1 MLTSSSN
8 TSPWTL
14 ALGVSSCMRF
24 KQRSRVLLPQPE
36 GPMIAVTVFAGNS
49 SDTSRT
55 ARCCP
60 NIAVR
65 CDASSRSRVLAA
77 ATIALAGH
85 PAGGEGDHEHEPHE
99 HERGGP
105 GQAMPLFEG
114 TGRIHVDLE
123 RQGLHRLG
131 HRKREVQIAQ
141 RRKQQGSG
149 FARDARDAD
158 ETSRHDT
165 GESGSRDDLERS
177 APARIAERQRRFP
190 QRMRHQPYHLLG
202 RPRQHRNHED
212 GERHA
217 PREGGETMGRPHDES
232 PGDDPDDDRRRAV
245 QHVRNESHDKPELSR
260 PVLGEIHPGT
270 DADGDADQR
279 CEADDDAGAD
289 DRVRDASPGLSRRYG
304 TPGEEG
310 PVDRRRALQHEVA
323 EDEHER
329 EHGAEGE
336 RHDQPCHQPTH
347 EMAAERSVVHS
358 ALLPMAA
365 PRATRQMRMRAMA
378 FTTTVTTNNTNPTSN
393 SAEWYMFVVASLNSL
408 AMAAA
413 MV

>member
-14 ALGVSSCMRF
+14 APAVNSCIRF
-24 KQRSRVLLPQPE
+24 RQRSMVLLPHPD
-36 GPMIAVTVFAGNS
+36 GPMIAVTVCAGNS

-65 CDASSRSRVLAA
+65 CDASSRSRVLAD
-77 ATIALAGH
+77 ATIALPGH
-85 PAGGEGDHEHEPHE
+85 PAGGEGDDEHEPHE

-105 GQAMPLFEG
+105 GQAMPLLERA
-114 TGRIHVDLE
+114 GRIHVDLQ
-123 RQGLHRLG
+123 RQRLHRLG
-131 HRKREVQIAQ
+131 HRQCEVQVAQ
-141 RRKQQGSG
+141 CSEEEGCG
-149 FARDARDAD
+149 LTRDARDAD
-158 ETSRHDT
+158 ETSRHDPSER
-165 GESGSRDDLERS
+165 GARDDLERR
-177 APARIAERQRRFP
+177 APAGIAECERRFP
-190 QRMRHQPYHLLG
+190 QRVGHQAHHLLG
-202 RPRQHRNHED
+202 CPRQHRNHQD
-212 GERHA
+212 GERHT
-217 PREGGETMGRPHDES
+217 PCEGGETVGGPDNEGPCHDA
-232 PGDDPDDDRRRAV
+232 DDDRRRAV
-245 QHVRNESHDKPELSR
+245 QHVGNEPHNEPELSG
-260 PVLGEIHPGT
+260 PVLGEIHAGAN
-270 DADGDADQR
+270 ADRDADQR
-279 CEADDDAGAD
+279 GEADDDAGAD
-289 DRVRDASPGLSRRYG
+289 DRVRDAASCLSRRYG

-310 PVDRRRALQHEVA
+310 PVDRRRAFQHEVA

-329 EHGAEGE
+329 EHGDEGE
-336 RHDQPCHQPTH
+336 RHDEPRHQTTH
-347 EMAAERSVVHS
+347 EMAAERSVGHS

-378 FTTTVTTNNTNPTSN
+378 FTTTVTTNSTSPTSN